1 MGIYIKKIIMSRIIR
16 LTESQLKDVIKR
28 VIKESEQN
36 VEAEQA
42 VSQINTM
49 FKSAGLPEISLIT
62 LISADDSVLD
72 SMEKKYS
79 IEPQPTTNKNVDV
92 EGIKEKVINYYC
104 SLRNDKKRLFVE
116 LRKLINLRNSK
127 KPIKEGIGESDLIW
141 VVGTAIILVV
151 ILISG
156 IKRRRYPCSH

>member
-1 MGIYIKKIIMSRIIR
+1 MGKIIR
-16 LTESQLKDVIKR
+16 LTENDLTRLVKK

-42 VSQINTM
+42 MSEINSM

-79 IEPQPTTNKNVDV
+79 IEPEPTTNKNVDV

-141 VVGTAIILVV
+141 VVGSAIMLVV
-151 ILISG
+151 LLISG